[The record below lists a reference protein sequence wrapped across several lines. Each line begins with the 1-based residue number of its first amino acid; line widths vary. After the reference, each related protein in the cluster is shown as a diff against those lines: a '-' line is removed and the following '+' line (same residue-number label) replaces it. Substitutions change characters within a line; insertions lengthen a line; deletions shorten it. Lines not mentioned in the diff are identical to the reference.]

1 MINFSFFFTLS
12 SPTQH
17 HFTCIS
23 PCLNSMF
30 KSVSSV
36 INVIII
42 LFINTA
48 VSGTQC
54 FYNIYIYIYFFF
66 FSCISLYFFI
76 FPGFKM
82 IEGQQ
87 VLGQKF
93 IYFIGNIVNIVLAL
107 YKCQSMGLLPSHSS
121 DWLSFVL
128 PQSRV
133 EYSSGGIVFS

>member
-36 INVIII
+36 INVDII

-48 VSGTQC
+48 VSVTKC
-54 FYNIYIYIYFFF
+54 FYNIYIFFI
-66 FSCISLYFFI
+66 SCISLYFFI

>member
-17 HFTCIS
+17 HFTSIRS
-23 PCLNSMF
+23 CLNSML

-48 VSGTQC
+48 VSVTKC
-54 FYNIYIYIYFFF
+54 FYNIYIFFI
-66 FSCISLYFFI
+66 SCISLYFFI